1 MKLRNKKKEEPVYS
15 DFTSSM
21 ERIKAQNERY
31 ENKKDDFIQQAVN
44 NAFDL
49 SLKRQQKKIAYKIQ
63 LSNRRRN
70 INKVKRKVERQNRK
84 NMRAKCYKKN

>member
-1 MKLRNKKKEEPVYS
+1 MSE
-15 DFTSSM
+15 
-21 ERIKAQNERY
+21 
-31 ENKKDDFIQQAVN
+31 DFIQLAVN

-63 LSNRRRN
+63 LSNHKRK

-84 NMRAKCYKKN
+84 KARR

>member
-1 MKLRNKKKEEPVYS
+1 M
-15 DFTSSM
+15 T
-21 ERIKAQNERY
+21 
-31 ENKKDDFIQQAVN
+31 DDFIQQAVN

-63 LSNRRRN
+63 LSNHKRK

-84 NMRAKCYKKN
+84 NMRAKCYRKN

>member
-1 MKLRNKKKEEPVYS
+1 MVE
-15 DFTSSM
+15 
-21 ERIKAQNERY
+21 
-31 ENKKDDFIQQAVN
+31 DFIQQAVN

-84 NMRAKCYKKN
+84 RARR